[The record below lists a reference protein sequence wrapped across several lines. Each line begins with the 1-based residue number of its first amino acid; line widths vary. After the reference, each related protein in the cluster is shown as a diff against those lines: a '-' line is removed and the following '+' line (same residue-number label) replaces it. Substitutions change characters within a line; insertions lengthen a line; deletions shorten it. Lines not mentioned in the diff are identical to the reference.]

1 MQCLVPLRVV
11 ALRAVPLCTVPLHTA
26 FLPFGSALAMRSHP
40 TDAMAAS
47 LPPSRPRRRPSVHL
61 VRHRFPPAAPSQQA
75 QWLRRTQRR
84 CTRRLRR
91 LAAVWQA
98 ASIWPLRWQQP
109 WLRHRVVTAAAS
121 DRHRH
126 RLQPAAPSRRS
137 PAAPTKAAALLNSA
151 SLCGIALLA
160 RSQPT
165 NARSATRFPFWS
177 LRRSAAP
184 ARVAR
189 RPRWSS
195 RRATPF
201 RRRPCAPRAGQTR
214 SAKDSA
220 LPARL
225 RQAPLA
231 PRAADLEFAPKLC
244 GFRKSRGDFRKRR
257 AI

>member
-1 MQCLVPLRVV
+1 MARTSPSL
-11 ALRAVPLCTVPLHTA
+11 
-26 FLPFGSALAMRSHP
+26 
-40 TDAMAAS
+40 DAR
-47 LPPSRPRRRPSVHL
+47 LPPSSCQSRCNRRGHL
-61 VRHRFPPAAPSQQA
+61 AGCVRFQLQ
-75 QWLRRTQRR
+75 RTQRR

-109 WLRHRVVTAAAS
+109 WLRRRVVTAAAS

-165 NARSATRFPFWS
+165 DARSATRFPFWS
-177 LRRSAAP
+177 LRRSVAP

-195 RRATPF
+195 RRATLPHQ
-201 RRRPCAPRAGQTR
+201 RPCAPRAGQSR
-214 SAKDSA
+214 SGSDCA

-225 RQAPLA
+225 RRAPLA
-231 PRAADLEFAPKLC
+231 PHPCDLELGANS
-244 GFRKSRGDFRKRR
+244 FRNVKVPW
-257 AI
+257 

>member
-1 MQCLVPLRVV
+1 MALLWSLAPGLAEAAKGSTNARRRCNVSCRCVSLRCVPCRCVPCSCTWRSCRLAARWQCAATQPTRGQQACLR
-11 ALRAVPLCTVPLHTA
+11 L
-26 FLPFGSALAMRSHP
+26 
-40 TDAMAAS
+40 
-47 LPPSRPRRRPSVHL
+47 RPRRRPSV
-61 VRHRFPPAAPSQQA
+61 
-75 QWLRRTQRR
+75 
-84 CTRRLRR
+84 
-91 LAAVWQA
+91 
-98 ASIWPLRWQQP
+98 
-109 WLRHRVVTAAAS
+109 
-121 DRHRH
+121 RH
-126 RLQPAAPSRRS
+126 RLQRRPPWRRS

-244 GFRKSRGDFRKRR
+244 ESRKSRSDFRKRR
-257 AI
+257 AIWRSRDAEGSEYDQRCRRVGHAVAIV